1 MPNKLLPDTL
11 KVPKHFAITH
21 RESRFLAARIR
32 GLNEHKALREA
43 GFPEWMAHNP
53 ERLNTMPQLRE
64 ILANYESKMAKHT
77 LEEGLLTAIELHEQL
92 TSEIRGD
99 IAELY
104 NPTDPTD
111 PRYNP
116 NIAAGDILPIPDWP
130 LWARQGGVEVLDE
143 PNMVHSDDEGG
154 GSWDQKGRR
163 IKIKMSNRLKSKE
176 LAAKLKTVAALVQ
189 EKTGDTHN
197 HLHLQIVE
205 ALQDARL
212 RETRMLEAPQTP

>member
-77 LEEGLLTAIELHEQL
+77 FEEALLDSVEIHEYLTQAVRAKMSDIRNDDGSFKPISEWPDIWQQMAEGGDVDIEYASERSHDGEDKDQAGGWDIKGKILKVKYKFAPKSKLWELAMKHKAINATVQ
-92 TSEIRGD
+92 
-99 IAELY
+99 AV
-104 NPTDPTD
+104 PAP
-111 PRYNP
+111 
-116 NIAAGDILPIPDWP
+116 ILIQDNRIQIQWM
-130 LWARQGGVEVLDE
+130 DE
-143 PNMVHSDDEGG
+143 P
-154 GSWDQKGRR
+154 Q
-163 IKIKMSNRLKSKE
+163 
-176 LAAKLKTVAALVQ
+176 
-189 EKTGDTHN
+189 
-197 HLHLQIVE
+197 
-205 ALQDARL
+205 
-212 RETRMLEAPQTP
+212 